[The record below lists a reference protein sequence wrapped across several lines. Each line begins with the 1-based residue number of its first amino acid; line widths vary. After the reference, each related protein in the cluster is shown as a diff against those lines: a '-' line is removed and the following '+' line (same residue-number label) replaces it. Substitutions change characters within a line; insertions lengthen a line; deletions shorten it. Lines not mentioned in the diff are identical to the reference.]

1 MAAFLDVNHSGETYR
16 VVLKRASAAR
26 RFTLRVRAASRDVLL
41 TMPGRGALA
50 DARDFAQRHAA
61 WIGARLRRLPAPV
74 PFAPG
79 ELIPF
84 RGETHLITHRQGA
97 RGTVWVEDVL
107 RGPDAKT
114 PRLLCVA
121 GNREHIAR
129 RVSDFLKSAAKADL
143 EAAVRK
149 YALVIGVQPLRVTLR
164 DTSSRW
170 GSCSASG
177 GLNFSWRLILA
188 PAFVLDYLAAHE
200 AGHLIHLNHSDRFWT
215 LVNSLCAETGRAEA
229 WLSAHGS
236 SLHRYGKHASE
247 VSIQL

>member
-1 MAAFLDVNHSGETYR
+1 MSAAARRCSRHCYWSEPNSRWRKESLIGYRREQVIRSNQPQAMAAFLDVNHSGETYR

-97 RGTVWVEDVL
+97 RGTVWVEDILFV
-107 RGPDAKT
+107 P
-114 PRLLCVA
+114 
-121 GNREHIAR
+121 
-129 RVSDFLKSAAKADL
+129 
-143 EAAVRK
+143 
-149 YALVIGVQPLRVTLR
+149 
-164 DTSSRW
+164 
-170 GSCSASG
+170 
-177 GLNFSWRLILA
+177 NFFQI
-188 PAFVLDYLAAHE
+188 FD
-200 AGHLIHLNHSDRFWT
+200 
-215 LVNSLCAETGRAEA
+215 
-229 WLSAHGS
+229 
-236 SLHRYGKHASE
+236 
-247 VSIQL
+247 